1 MSKLLK
7 DTSSENST
15 FSRLR
20 VDNLL
25 RLDLLVDLNQK
36 KAN

>member
-1 MSKLLK
+1 MSKLLR

-15 FSRLR
+15 ISKLG

-25 RLDLLVDLNQK
+25 RLDLLVEMN
-36 KAN
+36 